1 MEMEEIMEKV
11 VAAVEEGATEL
22 HIVGG
27 LHPDLPFD
35 FYVKMIGEIHECC
48 PDVHIQA
55 FTAVEIEHL
64 SQIAKLSV
72 RQTLKILKEAGLGS
86 LPGGGAEV
94 FSPEIREQL
103 CRKTQR
109 RRMAPGN
116 A

>member
-1 MEMEEIMEKV
+1 MEMEEILEK
-11 VAAVEEGATEL
+11 AAAAAEEGATEL

-27 LHPDLPFD
+27 LHPDIPFD
-35 FYVKMIGEIHECC
+35 FYVKMIGEIHERC

-86 LPGGGAEV
+86 WPRGGAGGFV
-94 FSPEIREQL
+94 SAIRERL
-103 CRKTQR
+103 C
-109 RRMAPGN
+109 PE
-116 A
+116 